1 MPKQIVKEIEAR
13 FRANTTAYRQE
24 IAQAGK
30 ITADLRAK
38 IAQASETLGKAGSAS
53 GKQAGAITRSLSGA
67 EKAAERISKAAQNL
81 VGKERELSRAT
92 EEQKKRLADLR
103 GKYQRI
109 SEDVERL
116 SGVYDTIKEATKGLD
131 LTTPLAK
138 QREQVSA
145 EMDRLETEIR
155 TLQAGIAEAGKG
167 GLVSVGDGFIGMDEA
182 KAKLQELIAA
192 ADQAGERFQQLDAAA
207 QAIGEENLGY
217 ASSAGLK
224 QLQAEIA
231 ASQGKLSQ
239 LEGSAGQ
246 TESRLASYAERLEDV
261 RRGQEELGES
271 TERLSEQVTELNNA
285 AAEYAELS
293 RLEQEAAA
301 AAAAE
306 NALEESTEDLTESVS
321 ELGETVS
328 ASPLTRL
335 GETLSSVGHSI
346 STGITDKLREASRG
360 FLQMG
365 SSARSGGNGVL
376 SSAMTM
382 AKAMIGVR
390 SLYMLIRRLKS
401 AFSSGMKELSGYS
414 SEVKTSLGSMSA
426 AMSQMQN
433 SIATA
438 FSPLVTTAAPYITS
452 FIGHIA
458 DAFNAVGAFFAA
470 LTGQNSYTR
479 AVYNYKGVSDAASDA
494 ASSTHDAANA
504 QKELN
509 RQLMGF
515 DQINKLSDSSSSGG
529 SGGGGGGGSSGS
541 AGNGLSFVTEG
552 IPGALSGWADK
563 FREAW
568 ENADFTDIGG
578 VIGAKLRDALDSI
591 PWDTVKDG
599 ARRAAKS
606 VATLLNGFLETEGL
620 STSIGNTVAEAF
632 NTGFEAVNT
641 FLENFH
647 FDSYGRFISSGIQ
660 AALER
665 FEWSQIGRLLSNL
678 VVSGLDFGQGFL
690 DGVNWSK
697 LGDQIWTAT
706 KDVVQN
712 IRFKEIAEK
721 FFQLFGTAID
731 DSRSLIGGYFGSIAG
746 DVTKWAT
753 DDAGKVDYKKIWK
766 AVIDGLIAEIDLT
779 RPVREFANKFPE
791 LVPDAIRDAF
801 KTVNLADE
809 ILSSLAVLKEN
820 KSWEEFKTNVGN
832 GFKYA
837 FEHATELAQAIVDG
851 FKVYLAELKLD
862 LNPFDG
868 DGIGIDE
875 NISLTAA
882 ITGEIVK
889 VMDKT
894 NGTGVVDGVTGNAS
908 KLVDKTMGGGVIND
922 ATAVASR
929 LRDGT
934 GGGGVINNVTANAPS
949 VKVANKTVDGMT
961 ANATKV
967 SVANKDVNISAK
979 TQKVGWT
986 DDATK
991 SMGVSALTEAVKW
1004 VKNGADK
1011 NLSVNAKA
1019 KSISVQN
1026 KLVSGIKATISEITL
1041 HGKAKTVYDKL
1052 FKKAKGGVYQNGRWS
1067 NIPQYAGG
1075 TTNAGSV
1082 FVAGEAGPEIV
1093 GHVGGRTEVLNK
1105 SQLASTMY
1113 SAVVAAVGQYKD
1125 YFSRMASS
1133 IAQIPRA
1140 VSQVSVQ
1147 RESVPVVAA
1156 NGVTAAPSASSAS
1169 FMESIASHLSKYAS
1183 NSSAIDRPVVVQV
1196 TLDGRVVAESTIR
1209 QLQSMVREG
1218 RDPLAGVV

>member
-38 IAQASETLGKAGSAS
+38 IAQASETLSKAGSAS

-103 GKYQRI
+103 GEYQRI
-109 SEDVERL
+109 SEDAERL

-155 TLQAGIAEAGKG
+155 TLQAGISETGKG
-167 GLVSVGDGFIGMDEA
+167 GLVSVGDGFIGIDEA
-182 KAKLQELIAA
+182 KAKLRELIAA

-231 ASQGKLSQ
+231 ACQGKLSQ
-239 LEGSAGQ
+239 LEGQAGQ
-246 TESRLASYAERLEDV
+246 TESRLSSYTERLEDV
-261 RRGQEELGES
+261 RRGQEQLGES
-271 TERLSEQVTELNNA
+271 AERLSEHVTELNNA

-328 ASPLTRL
+328 ASPLARL

-438 FSPLVTTAAPYITS
+438 FSPLVTTVAPYITS

-479 AVYNYKGVSDAASDA
+479 AVYNYKGVSVAASDA

-515 DQINKLSDSSSSGG
+515 DQINKLSDNSSSGG

-552 IPGALSGWADK
+552 IPDALSGWADK

-620 STSIGNTVAEAF
+620 SASIGNTVAEAF

-690 DGVNWSK
+690 DGVNWNK

-753 DDAGKVDYKKIWK
+753 DDARKVDYKKIWK

-837 FEHATELAQAIVDG
+837 FEHAAEVAQGIVNG
-851 FKVYLAELKLD
+851 LKKYLSGLKLD
-862 LNPFDG
+862 INPFDG
-868 DGIGIDE
+868 DGIGFDE
-875 NISLTAA
+875 TISLTAA

-894 NGTGVVDGVTGNAS
+894 NGTGVVSGVTANAS
-908 KLVDKTMGGGVIND
+908 KLGDRTNGTGVING
-922 ATAVASR
+922 A
-929 LRDGT
+929 
-934 GGGGVINNVTANAPS
+934 
-949 VKVANKTVDGMT
+949 T
-961 ANATKV
+961 ANATKFKDSTNGATV
-967 SVANKDVNISAK
+967 GGVTAN
-979 TQKVGWT
+979 
-986 DDATK
+986 ATK
-991 SMGVSALTEAVKW
+991 FKDSVSSATVSGVT
-1004 VKNGADK
+1004 
-1011 NLSVNAKA
+1011 AKA
-1019 KSISVQN
+1019 TKFSNDIDAGKRVVGGITAKAS
-1026 KLVSGIKATISEITL
+1026 KLADDIASKYKKVTGLTAEAKKLTL
-1041 HGKAKTVYDKL
+1041 KDNTVKVNLKYENGTRTPRAL
-1052 FKKAKGGVYQNGRWS
+1052 GGVYQNGRWS
-1067 NIPQYAGG
+1067 DIPQYAGG

-1209 QLQSMVREG
+1209 QLQGMVREG
-1218 RDPLAGVV
+1218 RAPLAGVV